1 MTCQRRRDLLLA
13 KADPA
18 DLAAH
23 FESCPE
29 CARFAARWEGARRAL
44 GERAHPV
51 DVAPPP
57 AFARR
62 IVAQLSAP
70 AAPEDIL
77 GRLALRMLPAAVVLA
92 LALAWVGLDQAPLP
106 ATSLLAEE
114 PSPEALLTYSV
125 LAPESAPAYPVRAVR
140 AFRAMKTVGAPR

>member
-23 FESCPE
+23 FDSCPE

-44 GERAHPV
+44 GQRAAPV
-51 DVAPPP
+51 DFAPSP
-57 AFARR
+57 AFSRR
-62 IVAQLSAP
+62 VAAQLSAP
-70 AAPEDIL
+70 SAPSDIL
-77 GRLALRMLPAAVVLA
+77 GRLALRALPAAVVLA

-125 LAPESAPAYPVRAVR
+125 LAPESAPASPVRAV
-140 AFRAMKTVGAPR
+140 KTVGTPR